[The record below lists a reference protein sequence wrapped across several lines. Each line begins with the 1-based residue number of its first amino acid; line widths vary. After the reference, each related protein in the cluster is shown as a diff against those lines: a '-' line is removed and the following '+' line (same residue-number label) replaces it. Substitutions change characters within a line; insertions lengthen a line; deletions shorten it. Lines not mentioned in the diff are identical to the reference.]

1 MSKEQ
6 VQKVRE
12 SGASESQRRLRHGRF
27 IRYFFLTIIRR
38 TGLVNARIQT
48 PPLAKEVGENGV
60 TSKSRVKR
68 SHPSAAPIVWLH
80 TATSQPA
87 RSHPLSIRISTRP
100 CGTGCIND
108 GHCFSKQR
116 PVTANAFRS
125 LIVHFHGFRSRTR
138 SARIGPH
145 LLAINSFNKATGL
158 MAVKWLPLC
167 NQPSEL
173 MATSASPRR
182 EQLRTRFARR
192 KIRHGN
198 DHGSVCNRWIRRES
212 PEVRLNTWAGNR
224 HRTSLYHRTARPH

>member
-100 CGTGCIND
+100 CRTRCIND

-167 NQPSEL
+167 NQP
-173 MATSASPRR
+173 R
-182 EQLRTRFARR
+182 ERQLRHRPVVSNSGHASLDVKSVTVMSMDPCAIGGSGGSRR
-192 KIRHGN
+192 RSG
-198 DHGSVCNRWIRRES
+198 
-212 PEVRLNTWAGNR
+212 
-224 HRTSLYHRTARPH
+224 